1 MRANQ
6 KIQRFACLCTLN
18 LLREIQTLL
27 TKEFVLEWR
36 QKNALYSLLLYV
48 GSTVFICYLSF
59 YLKTQQI
66 NSITWNALF
75 WIILLFIS
83 INAIAK
89 SFMGEKKERNFYYYY
104 IASPE
109 AIILSKII
117 YNALLMLFLA
127 FTAYI
132 AFSTILEVNIKDQPI
147 FLLNL
152 FLGAIGFSNTLTLIS
167 GIVSKANNNGTLMA
181 VLSIP
186 VMIPI
191 LLVLIKISIHA
202 IDGLSRNL
210 IYDKLMILGA
220 INLILV
226 TLSFLLFP
234 YLWKS

>member
-1 MRANQ
+1 M
-6 KIQRFACLCTLN
+6 N
-18 LLREIQTLL
+18 LLREIQVLL
-27 TKEFVLEWR
+27 KKEFVLEWR
-36 QKNALYSLLLYV
+36 QKNALYSLVLYV
-48 GSTVFICYLSF
+48 ASTVFICYLSF

-66 NSITWNALF
+66 GAITWNALF

-89 SFMGEKKERNFYYYY
+89 SFMAEKKERNFYYYY

-117 YNALLMLFLA
+117 YNASLMLFLSLIAYLA
-127 FTAYI
+127 FT
-132 AFSTILEVNIKDQPI
+132 TIFPIGIQDRTI
-147 FLLNL
+147 FLINL
-152 FLGAIGFSNTLTLIS
+152 LLGAVGFSNTLTLIS

-181 VLSIP
+181 ILSIP

-202 IDGLSRNL
+202 IDGISRSL

-226 TLSFLLFP
+226 TLSFILFP

>member
-1 MRANQ
+1 M
-6 KIQRFACLCTLN
+6 N

-27 TKEFVLEWR
+27 KKEFVLEWR

-59 YLKTQQI
+59 YLKTQKI
-66 NSITWNALF
+66 GSITWNALF

-89 SFMGEKKERNFYYYY
+89 SFMAEKKERNFYYYY

-109 AIILSKII
+109 AIIISKII
-117 YNALLMLFLA
+117 YNALLMIFLA
-127 FTAYI
+127 FTAFI
-132 AFSTILEVNIKDQPI
+132 AFSTILEINIQDKPI

-181 VLSIP
+181 ILSIP

-191 LLVLIKISIHA
+191 LLVLIKISFHA
-202 IDGLSRNL
+202 IDGLQRSL
-210 IYDKLMILGA
+210 IYEKLMILGA